1 MNYHDLTIAQAS
13 QLLAKGELS
22 SVELTKAML
31 ERVAATEERVHAY
44 ITLTP
49 ELALEQAANADKMR
63 AQGQAGPLTGVPAGV
78 KDVLCTRGVA
88 TTCAS
93 RMLQNFTPPYSATLV
108 RKLEAAGM
116 VMLGKHNMDE
126 FAMGSSTENS
136 AFQQTLNPWNAKCVP
151 GGSSGGSAAAVG
163 AGIVPLALGSDTGGS
178 IRQPAA
184 FCGVVGLK
192 PTYGRV
198 SRYGLVAYAS
208 SLDQIGPFARSVEDA
223 ALLLHTISGRDAQDS
238 TSDPQAEKHP
248 LVYEYPDIGDAEYKK
263 LRVGLLLPED
273 GAAGYDPTVI
283 ARCRAAAQYFEERG
297 AKIVPVKSK
306 LEQSLI
312 PIYYILATAEAS
324 SNLSRYDGVR
334 YGNRVENPADLMD
347 LYVRTRT
354 RGFGPEVKRRILL
367 GTFVLSSGYY
377 DAYYKSAQK
386 ARRIIQQEYAGFFQ
400 KVDVILS
407 PTSPVTAFEIGD
419 RVDDPIAMYQ
429 SDILTIAANLTG
441 TPAVNVPAGLDDR
454 GLPVGLQLLGAP
466 FLENQLLRIA
476 RVLEGIP
483 GFALDYGKRGGAS
496 AGKSQPAPVK
506 KKSVPVK
513 KAKAEPKAKAAPV
526 AKKPAAKKKAAAA
539 KKKSASKK
547 KPAAKRQKVAAKKK
561 AKAAPAKKKAVKKSS
576 KKTAKKK
583 AAKKKKR

>member
-1 MNYHDLTIAQAS
+1 MSINRQTLVRTAMEHSRALEA
-13 QLLAKGELS
+13 GEYS
-22 SVELTKAML
+22 AVELADACL
-31 ERVAATEERVHAY
+31 AAADAEKNAGAFLQLDAAY
-44 ITLTP
+44 IR
-49 ELALEQAANADKMR
+49 EQAAASDERRK
-63 AQGQAGPLTGVPAGV
+63 QGRSPGPLDGIPVAV
-78 KDVLCTRGVA
+78 KDNICETGLKC
-88 TTCAS
+88 TCAS
-93 RMLQNFTPPYSATLV
+93 KILENFTSPYDATV
-108 RKLEAAGM
+108 ISKLREAGAVLFGRT
-116 VMLGKHNMDE
+116 NMDE

-136 AFQQTLNPWNAKCVP
+136 AFQQTLNPWDAKRVP

-223 ALLLHTISGRDAQDS
+223 ALLLHTISGRDARDS
-238 TSDPQAEKHP
+238 TSDPQADKHP
-248 LVYEYPDIGDAEYKK
+248 LVYEFPDITDAEYKK
-263 LRVGLLLPED
+263 LRVGLILPDD
-273 GAAGYDPTVI
+273 GAAGYDPAVI
-283 ARCRAAAQYFEERG
+283 ERCRAAAQYFEGRG
-297 AKIVPVKSK
+297 AKIVPLKSR
-306 LEQSLI
+306 LERSLI

-334 YGNRVENPADLMD
+334 YGNRAPDPEDLMD

-407 PTSPVTAFEIGD
+407 PTSPGTAFPIGD

-441 TPAVNVPAGLDDR
+441 TPAVNVPAGLDAH
-454 GLPVGLQLLGAP
+454 GLPIGLQLLGAP

-476 RVLEGIP
+476 RVLEGVP
-483 GFALDYGKRGGAS
+483 GFALDYVARDGAS
-496 AGKSQPAPVK
+496 AGKPASAPVK
-506 KKSVPVK
+506 SKSAPAQKKTAPKKKAAAKKKVAPKKKAAAKKKPAAKKKKVAVK
-513 KAKAEPKAKAAPV
+513 KKAAPK
-526 AKKPAAKKKAAAA
+526 KKPAAKKKATA
-539 KKKSASKK
+539 K
-547 KPAAKRQKVAAKKK
+547 
-561 AKAAPAKKKAVKKSS
+561 
-576 KKTAKKK
+576 TKKK
-583 AAKKKKR
+583 AAKTKKKR